1 MAFSPTARVL
11 GGAIAFALLTP
22 LTSAATVDRLPDG
35 NDDGLRLL
43 GTADDG
49 TLLPEVNSDGRYVVF
64 HSEQGFVVP
73 GDTNGF
79 SDVFIRDR
87 EAGTLEILSTPSSGQ
102 SNGDSS
108 FADISADG
116 RYVVFH
122 SDATNL
128 TGGADGNDSWDV
140 FLHDRETG
148 STERISV
155 GENGEEADGSSFH
168 ASVSDDGRY
177 VAFHSLA
184 TNLHPTDTDVDADIF
199 VKDRTTGEVEL
210 ISTDPNFGAVD
221 GNSFVPDI
229 SGDGR
234 FVAFESEAT
243 NLVGND
249 TNNKWDI
256 FVFDRQGGTTER
268 VSLSA
273 ELQNAD
279 NNSFL
284 PKISTDG
291 RYVAFESFAENLI
304 FGDTN
309 GVADVYLY
317 DRDLIQT
324 TRVSVPFDVGDDS
337 NDRSLGVALSDD
349 GTKIAFQSWASNL
362 VPGDNNDVLD
372 VFYFEVG
379 DTAPTRMSEVDGVG
393 GNGPS
398 ALPAMAG
405 DGSIVVFESLASN
418 LGEADTD
425 GFWDAFVYDTSTGD
439 LGAASPIGEP
449 AAEDVFEIS
458 PFTESEFDDVPEGTW
473 YTRGVGFLKANGITT
488 GTSSTTFSPGTELNR
503 AQMVTFLFRLAGSQW
518 TDQDENFDDVW
529 GGTYFYEPVKWAY
542 ANGITNGTSATTF
555 SPDGTVNRAQMA
567 VFLWRLAGEP
577 EVTTPHGFTDV
588 PEGSY
593 YDAAVRWL
601 KESAITT
608 GTSETTYSPGAPVT
622 RAQLAAFAFRLVDD
636 YGWTPTWVPP
646 A

>member
-1 MAFSPTARVL
+1 M
-11 GGAIAFALLTP
+11 
-22 LTSAATVDRLPDG
+22 TSAVATVDRIPDG
-35 NDDGLRLL
+35 SDDGMRLF

-49 TLLPEVNSDGRYVVF
+49 TLLPEVNGDGRYVVF

-79 SDVFIRDR
+79 SDVFMRDR
-87 EAGTLEILSTPSSGQ
+87 TEGTLEVLSKPSSGQ

-108 FADISADG
+108 FADISNDG
-116 RYVVFH
+116 RFVVFH
-122 SDATNL
+122 SEATNL
-128 TGGADGNDSWDV
+128 VAGSDTNNSWDI
-140 FLHDRETG
+140 FLLDRQTG
-148 STERISV
+148 TLERVSV
-155 GENGEEADGSSFH
+155 DENGNQADGSSFH

-184 TNLHPTDTDVDADIF
+184 TNLHPTDNDTDADIF
-199 VKDRTTGEVEL
+199 VKDRQTGEVDL
-210 ISTDPNFGAVD
+210 ISQTPTFGAVD
-221 GNSFVPDI
+221 GRSFVPDI

-234 FVAFESEAT
+234 YVAYESEAT

-249 TNNKWDI
+249 TNDKWDI
-256 FVFDRQGGTTER
+256 FVYDRDGNTTER
-268 VSLSA
+268 ISLSA

-279 NNSFL
+279 DNSFL
-284 PKISTDG
+284 PKISNDG
-291 RYVAFESFAENLI
+291 RYIAFESFAENLI

-317 DRDLIQT
+317 DRQLVQT
-324 TRVSVPFDVGDDS
+324 TRVSVPFGVGDDS

-349 GTKIAFQSWASNL
+349 GTQIAFQSWASNL
-362 VPGDNNDVLD
+362 VPGDTNDVLD

-379 DTAPTRMSEVDGVG
+379 DTAPTRMSQNDGTG

-418 LGEADTD
+418 LGDAADTD
-425 GFWDAFVYDTSTGD
+425 GFWDAFIYDTTSGD
-439 LGAASPIGEP
+439 LAAASPIGEL
-449 AAEDVFEIS
+449 AAEDVFTIS
-458 PFTESEFDDVPEGTW
+458 PFLESEFDDVPEGTW

-488 GTSSTTFSPGTELNR
+488 GTSATTFSPGTALTR
-503 AQMVTFLFRLAGSQW
+503 GQMVTFLFRLAGSQW

-542 ANGITNGTSATTF
+542 ANDITNGTSATTF
-555 SPDGTVNRAQMA
+555 SPDGIVNRAQMA

-577 EVTTPHGFTDV
+577 EVVTPHGFTDV
-588 PEGSY
+588 PEGSF

-601 KESAITT
+601 KDSGITT
-608 GTSETTYSPGAPVT
+608 GTSETTYSPGAAVT
-622 RAQLAAFAFRLVDD
+622 RAQLAAFAFRLVDE

>member
-1 MAFSPTARVL
+1 MAL
-11 GGAIAFALLTP
+11 ALLTP
-22 LTSAATVDRLPDG
+22 ATSAVATVDRTPDG
-35 NDDGLRLL
+35 ASSDLRLL
-43 GTADDG
+43 GTADEG
-49 TLLPEVNSDGRYVVF
+49 TLLPEVNGDGQFVVF

-79 SDVFIRDR
+79 SDVFVRDR
-87 EAGTLEILSTPSSGQ
+87 EADTLAVVSKPSTGQ

-116 RYVVFH
+116 RFIVFH
-122 SDATNL
+122 SEATNL
-128 TGGADGNDSWDV
+128 TDDADTNGSWDI
-140 FLHDRETG
+140 FLYDTVAG
-148 STERISV
+148 TMERVSED
-155 GENGEEADGSSFH
+155 ENGNQADGSSFH

-184 TNLHPTDTDVDADIF
+184 ANLHPTDTDTQADIF
-199 VKDRTTGEVEL
+199 VKDRQTGEVEL

-221 GNSFVPDI
+221 GDSFVPDI

-234 FVAFESEAT
+234 FVVYESDAT

-249 TNNKWDI
+249 TNDKWDI
-256 FVFDRQGGTTER
+256 FLFDRDGGTTER
-268 VSLSA
+268 ISLSA

-279 NNSFL
+279 DNSFL

-291 RYVAFESFAENLI
+291 RYIAFESFAENLI
-304 FGDTN
+304 FGDDN

-317 DRDLIQT
+317 DRQLIQT
-324 TRVSVPFDVGDDS
+324 IRVSVPFGVGDDS

-362 VPGDNNDVLD
+362 VPGDTNDVLD

-379 DTAPTRMSEVDGVG
+379 DTAPTRMSEIDGVG

-398 ALPAMAG
+398 ALPAMSG

-425 GFWDAFVYDTSTGD
+425 GFWDAFVYDTTSGT
-439 LGAASPIGEP
+439 LAAASPVGEP
-449 AAEDVFEIS
+449 AATDVYTIG
-458 PFTESEFDDVPEGTW
+458 PFAESEFDDVPENTW

-488 GTSSTTFSPGTELNR
+488 GTSASTFSPGSPLTR

-518 TDQDENFDDVW
+518 TAEDENFDDIW
-529 GGTYFYEPVKWAY
+529 GGTYYYEPVKWAY
-542 ANGITNGTSATTF
+542 ANGITTGTSATTF
-555 SPDGTVNRAQMA
+555 SPDDIVNRAQMA

-577 EVTTPHGFTDV
+577 EVATPHGFEDV

-601 KESAITT
+601 AESGITT
-608 GTSETTYSPGAPVT
+608 GTSPTTYSPGAAVN
-622 RAQLAAFAFRLVDD
+622 RAQLAAFAFRLVDE